1 MSKKLEGGWQ
11 TGRAWSDA
19 VICTVCSGLSVPY
32 LGLLRYRSVQGLPCL
47 LFTWQFFNLYHSV
60 LIQQMILFFFIFHR
74 QQDLTFHA
82 NCLHWR
88 QFAWNL
94 KSWTGFDISCTMSSL
109 WYFSYFPQKTGF
121 DIPCKLSPICM
132 KCQNLFSGENKKNI
146 PIHRL
151 LKILPRV
158 LSINTITAPIVK
170 WPWYETKVELV
181 RRGFFVVF
189 FLHKNS

>member
-1 MSKKLEGGWQ
+1 MSKKLQGGWQ

-32 LGLLRYRSVQGLPCL
+32 LGLLCYRSFLGLPCL
-47 LFTWQFFNLYHSV
+47 HFTQQFFNLYHSV

-88 QFAWNL
+88 QFAWNV

-109 WYFSYFPQKTGF
+109 WYVSYFPQKQDLIFHANCLQFAWNVKTCFLG
-121 DIPCKLSPICM
+121 
-132 KCQNLFSGENKKNI
+132 
-146 PIHRL
+146 
-151 LKILPRV
+151 KIRK
-158 LSINTITAPIVK
+158 IFQYIVCWK
-170 WPWYETKVELV
+170 FYHECLALTQ
-181 RRGFFVVF
+181 
-189 FLHKNS
+189 